1 MIGEG
6 SLCGIQVEKLVLAY
20 IHRRL
25 CEWRYAVYHPQHCD
39 GRQCRCGARM
49 PFGGVKV
56 VLAGDFGQLPPVAV
70 AAEKTLLHAR
80 PLQAGQ
86 SREEVNL
93 GLRLFLG
100 IKNVFRLRRIHRQVG
115 QSAYKDSLL
124 RVRDAAH
131 TKEDVQLWQ
140 SHDLT
145 SPSCALTPSERVAF
159 EKERI
164 HMFCETLRAWPS
176 NTCQTIG
183 PSAPWPTPICFD
195 GEQSWRSGSTR
206 CTMPQP
212 AASSEALCP

>member
-1 MIGEG
+1 MAVLEIDEL
-6 SLCGIQVEKLVLAY
+6 SMVEKLVLTY

-49 PFGGVKV
+49 PFGGVKL

-115 QSAYKDSLL
+115 QSAYKDLLL

-159 EKERI
+159 EKERP
-164 HMFCETLRAWPS
+164 HVLRES
-176 NTCQTIG
+176 
-183 PSAPWPTPICFD
+183 
-195 GEQSWRSGSTR
+195 QSRPESLEMTER
-206 CTMPQP
+206 HKC
-212 AASSEALCP
+212 

>member
-1 MIGEG
+1 M
-6 SLCGIQVEKLVLAY
+6 
-20 IHRRL
+20 
-25 CEWRYAVYHPQHCD
+25 
-39 GRQCRCGARM
+39 
-49 PFGGVKV
+49 
-56 VLAGDFGQLPPVAV
+56 LAGDFGQLPPVAV

-115 QSAYKDSLL
+115 QSTYKDSLL

-164 HMFCETLRAWPS
+164 HMFCENRKAGLFNGQRLGEHAAEQGRGHILRVWS
-176 NTCQTIG
+176 V
-183 PSAPWPTPICFD
+183 
-195 GEQSWRSGSTR
+195 E
-206 CTMPQP
+206 
-212 AASSEALCP
+212 SSEMTERH